1 MEANLFKLYCYNKYP
16 NKCDTCHGSVCCGV
30 LYLISMPSRVLSV
43 SPVFPL
49 CMFASLCLS
58 VSSPLCFPPRYPSRP
73 PPSSLS
79 SPVPRLIISVCVLS
93 LCFPS
98 LSVHCFCF
106 CLCDVLPEF
115 LLSLVPQWYVFFG
128 LWLLVFPCLIC
139 TLPFFSLHFIELF
152 YFITLSCCFF
162 VILFLGLWT
171 FMLLFFDAAFV

>member
-1 MEANLFKLYCYNKYP
+1 MALCVVASCIWSLCPLVSFQCLLCSLCACSP
-16 NKCDTCHGSVCCGV
+16 PSVCQC
-30 LYLISMPSRVLSV
+30 LL
-43 SPVFPL
+43 L
-49 CMFASLCLS
+49 CAS
-58 VSSPLCFPPRYPSRP
+58 PPRYPSRP